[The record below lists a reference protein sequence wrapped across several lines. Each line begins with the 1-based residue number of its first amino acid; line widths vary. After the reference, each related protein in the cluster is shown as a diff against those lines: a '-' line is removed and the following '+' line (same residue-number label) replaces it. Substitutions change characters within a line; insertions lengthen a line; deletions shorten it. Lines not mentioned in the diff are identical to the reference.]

1 MQQVSKLGTG
11 AMAKGENP
19 QTSKAERRDT
29 ENTHTP
35 ENGNKHGLDTGED
48 WRTITEICNKISPD
62 LFCYIPLYEVYM
74 VIHDQRY

>member
-29 ENTHTP
+29 ENTHTHQKTATSTDWTP
-35 ENGNKHGLDTGED
+35 ERTGG
-48 WRTITEICNKISPD
+48 
-62 LFCYIPLYEVYM
+62 PL
-74 VIHDQRY
+74 QRYVTK